1 MNINSKHILFAVTL
15 VAVFGIFTGCK
26 NREVNPES
34 SMTREIHINTPSH
47 FQRIK
52 VGGIEYLILERD
64 RNNPHEGFGFMAISG
79 EQLIAKQD
87 SIIAYQKTILENQ
100 ARIISR
106 LEGLTVDQVKSQNQY
121 LLQTKFN
128 EIPILPIDTL
138 EYTEGDDEEIT
149 EEEGQ

>member
-1 MNINSKHILFAVTL
+1 MNINSKHILYSVIL
-15 VAVFGIFTGCK
+15 ISIFGTFFGCQ

-79 EQLIAKQD
+79 EQLIARQD

-128 EIPILPIDTL
+128 EIPVLPIDTL
-138 EYTEGDDEEIT
+138 EYKGGDEEEII
-149 EEEGQ
+149 EEEGE

>member
-1 MNINSKHILFAVTL
+1 MFAITL
-15 VAVFGIFTGCK
+15 VTVFGTFNGCK